1 MTQMIGNY
9 IVKICCSLKNV
20 KNRAVKGVGSPMT
33 VLLMNLSSPITVE
46 HGLMKAR

>member
-20 KNRAVKGVGSPMT
+20 KKTGPSR
-33 VLLMNLSSPITVE
+33 E
-46 HGLMKAR
+46 